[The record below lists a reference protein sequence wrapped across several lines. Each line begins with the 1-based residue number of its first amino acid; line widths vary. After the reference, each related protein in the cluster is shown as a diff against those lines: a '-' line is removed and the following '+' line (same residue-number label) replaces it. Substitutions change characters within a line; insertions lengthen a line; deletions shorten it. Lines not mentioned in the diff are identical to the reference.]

1 MNQDLRRKLNR
12 ITDILWAGGVTNPV
26 TYIEQISYLIYLKLL
41 DEEESSRELK
51 ARLMGKQTNG
61 LPTAQDTAQAGNGKL
76 LYPKQAERFRW
87 SKWRFKSGTDLRDFV
102 RDHVFPYMAS
112 LVKEEPQIAEYFRDA
127 VLEVVD
133 PNVLKQVVDEIDG
146 IDFAKLG
153 TDVKGDIFEYL
164 LTHLG
169 QSALNGQ
176 FRTPRQIR
184 TMMVE
189 MLDPNLGDTIYDPAC
204 GTGGFL
210 IDAVEY
216 ILARYS
222 TEPQEVPIYGEEWLE
237 KRGQSIKEA
246 KKDIPKLQSYRKGP
260 GEKVPNW
267 ELLERSIYGIDVSRQ
282 MMRIAMM
289 NLVLHGIRQANVK
302 RANALSDMG
311 GLTED
316 DLNRR
321 YKVILS
327 NPPFAG
333 VLPKESIRKN
343 LPTNSK
349 KSELLFLGVMM
360 EALAPG
366 GQCAVVVPEGLLF
379 GSTSAHVELRRK
391 LVEDFDL
398 LAVVSLPAGVFKPY
412 AGVKTGVL
420 VFKRPVETT
429 KHTKDTKKRHENKV
443 WFYEVRADGFDP
455 DKISGG
461 GRPETPERNDIPDLI
476 DQWKIYKDSKFSNPP
491 GVEAGTL
498 LPSGSDL
505 PAPRPGQYCIYVL
518 KCNDGSFYIGQT
530 DNFDRR
536 LQEHLCRKVA
546 WTSSRLPVE
555 PIHWEIFDSRE
566 QAVKREDELKTGFG
580 RKWLKRESA
589 AGWLA
594 ASRQAGEIRCWWA
607 TIKAVAENDYNL
619 AAGRYKPRIA
629 EKAPDDDPA
638 DLIRETLA
646 IERDIASGLEKLLK
660 EVSTCAAEQSGA
672 AGREAGG

>member
-41 DEEESSRELK
+41 DEEESIRELK
-51 ARLMGKQTNG
+51 ARLLGGKAN
-61 LPTAQDTAQAGNGKL
+61 GNGEL
-76 LYPKQAERFRW
+76 LFPKQAERYRW
-87 SKWRFKSGTDLRDFV
+87 SKWRFKSGTELRDFV

-127 VLEVVD
+127 VLEITD

-189 MLDPNLGDTIYDPAC
+189 MVDPDLGDTIYDPAC

-216 ILARYS
+216 ILVKYS
-222 TEPQEVPIYGEEWLE
+222 TESQEVPIYGIEWLE
-237 KRGQSIKEA
+237 RKARQMELLDKDEDIDKIPPQRRREIIKAIKETLSGQA
-246 KKDIPKLQSYRKGP
+246 GVSTLQTYRKGP
-260 GEKVPNW
+260 GEKIPDW

-289 NLVLHGIRQANVK
+289 NLVLHGIRKANVK
-302 RANALSDMG
+302 RANTLSDMG

-333 VLPKESIRKN
+333 VLPKESIRKD

-366 GQCAVVVPEGLLF
+366 GRCAVVVPEGLLF
-379 GSTSAHVELRRK
+379 GSTRAHVELRRK
-391 LVEDFDL
+391 LVEDYEL

-420 VFKRPVETT
+420 VFRRPPAGSKKDKRS
-429 KHTKDTKKRHENKV
+429 KHKEKV

-455 DKISGG
+455 DKIQGG
-461 GRPETPERNDIPDLI
+461 GRPETPERNDIPDLLAK
-476 DQWKIYKDSKFSNPP
+476 WKEYKKSGFKNPP
-491 GVEAGTL
+491 GVEAGTIL
-498 LPSGSDL
+498 EPESD
-505 PAPRPGQYCIYVL
+505 
-518 KCNDGSFYIGQT
+518 
-530 DNFDRR
+530 
-536 LQEHLCRKVA
+536 
-546 WTSSRLPVE
+546 E
-555 PIHWEIFDSRE
+555 P
-566 QAVKREDELKTGFG
+566 
-580 RKWLKRESA
+580 
-589 AGWLA
+589 
-594 ASRQAGEIRCWWA
+594 RCWWA
-607 TIKAVAENDYNL
+607 SIKAIEGNGYNL
-619 AAGRYKPRIA
+619 AAGRYKPQIA
-629 EKAPDDDPA
+629 ERPPDEDPA
-638 DLIRETLA
+638 ELIRGTLA
-646 IERDIASGLEKLLK
+646 LEREIAEGLEKLLK
-660 EVSTCAAEQSGA
+660 EIETQ
-672 AGREAGG
+672 

>member
-61 LPTAQDTAQAGNGKL
+61 NGRL

-87 SKWRFKSGTDLRDFV
+87 SKWRFKSGAELRDFV

-153 TDVKGDIFEYL
+153 TDVKGDIFEYM

-189 MLDPNLGDTIYDPAC
+189 MVDPNLGDTIYDPAC

-222 TEPQEVPIYGEEWLE
+222 TEPQDVPIYGEDWLE

-246 KKDIPKLQSYRKGP
+246 KKDIPTLQTYRKGP

-302 RANALSDMG
+302 RANTLSDMG

-333 VLPKESIRKN
+333 VLPKESIRKD

-420 VFKRPVETT
+420 VFRRPPSGARKDKKT
-429 KHTKDTKKRHENKV
+429 KHKEKV

-461 GRPETPERNDIPDLI
+461 GRPETPERNDIPDLLS
-476 DQWKIYKDSKFSNPP
+476 QWAGYKKSGFKDLP
-491 GVEAGTL
+491 GAEGGTL
-498 LPSGSDL
+498 LPTG
-505 PAPRPGQYCIYVL
+505 
-518 KCNDGSFYIGQT
+518 T
-530 DNFDRR
+530 D
-536 LQEHLCRKVA
+536 
-546 WTSSRLPVE
+546 
-555 PIHWEIFDSRE
+555 
-566 QAVKREDELKTGFG
+566 
-580 RKWLKRESA
+580 
-589 AGWLA
+589 
-594 ASRQAGEIRCWWA
+594 EIRSWWT
-607 TIKAVAENDYNL
+607 TIKSIEENDYNL
-619 AAGRYKPRIA
+619 AAGRYKPQIA
-629 EKAPDDDPA
+629 DKIPDDDPTQ
-638 DLIRETLA
+638 LIKETLA
-646 IERDIASGLEKLLK
+646 IERDIAGGLEKLLQ
-660 EVSTCAAEQSGA
+660 EV
-672 AGREAGG
+672 EAVE

>member
-1 MNQDLRRKLNR
+1 MNQDLRRKLDR

-51 ARLMGKQTNG
+51 ERLLGKQTNG
-61 LPTAQDTAQAGNGKL
+61 NGKRL
-76 LYPKQAERFRW
+76 FPKQAERFRW
-87 SKWRFKSGTDLRDFV
+87 SKWRFKSGAELRDFV
-102 RDHVFPYMAS
+102 RDEVFPYMAS

-127 VLEVVD
+127 VLEIVD
-133 PNVLKQVVDEIDG
+133 PNVLKQVVDEIDA

-184 TMMVE
+184 TMMVQ
-189 MLDPNLGDTIYDPAC
+189 MVDPDLGDTIYDPAC

-210 IDAVEY
+210 IDAIEH
-216 ILARYS
+216 ILAKYS
-222 TEPQEVPIYGEEWLE
+222 GEPQEVPIYGEEWLE
-237 KRGQSIKEA
+237 SRGQTLEQA
-246 KKDIPKLQSYRKGP
+246 KKEIPNIQTYRKGP
-260 GEKVPNW
+260 GEKIPDWN
-267 ELLERSIYGIDVSRQ
+267 LLERSIYGIDVSRQ

-289 NLVLHGIRQANVK
+289 NLVLHGIRHARVK
-302 RANALSDMG
+302 RANTLSEMG

-316 DLNRR
+316 DLARK

-333 VLPKESIRKN
+333 VLPKESIRKD

-366 GQCAVVVPEGLLF
+366 GRCAVVVPEGLLF

-391 LVEDFDL
+391 LIEDYDL

-420 VFKRPVETT
+420 VFRRPE
-429 KHTKDTKKRHENKV
+429 HTGQDKKKKKQGKV
-443 WFYEVRADGFDP
+443 WFYEVRNDGFDP

-461 GRPETPERNDIPDLI
+461 GRPETPEKNDIPDLLQ
-476 DQWKIYKDSKFSNPP
+476 QWAEYRKSGFKTPP
-491 GVEAGTL
+491 GVKAGTL
-498 LPSGSDL
+498 LEAES
-505 PAPRPGQYCIYVL
+505 
-518 KCNDGSFYIGQT
+518 
-530 DNFDRR
+530 
-536 LQEHLCRKVA
+536 E
-546 WTSSRLPVE
+546 E
-555 PIHWEIFDSRE
+555 P
-566 QAVKREDELKTGFG
+566 
-580 RKWLKRESA
+580 
-589 AGWLA
+589 
-594 ASRQAGEIRCWWA
+594 RCWWA
-607 TIKAVAENDYNL
+607 TVKAIADNDYNL
-619 AAGRYKPRIA
+619 AAGRYKPQVA
-629 EKAPDDDPA
+629 EKPPEEDPA
-638 DLIRETLA
+638 ELIREVLQT
-646 IERDIASGLEKLLK
+646 EREIQTGLEKLLR
-660 EVSTCAAEQSGA
+660 EVEGVS
-672 AGREAGG
+672 

>member
-1 MNQDLRRKLNR
+1 MNADLRRKLNR

-51 ARLMGKQTNG
+51 ARLMGKQTN
-61 LPTAQDTAQAGNGKL
+61 GNGKL

-189 MLDPNLGDTIYDPAC
+189 MVDPNLGDTIYDPAC

-237 KRGQSIKEA
+237 KRDQSIEEA
-246 KKDIPKLQSYRKGP
+246 KKDIPTLQTYRKGP

-302 RANALSDMG
+302 RANTLSDMG

-333 VLPKESIRKN
+333 VLPKESIRKD

-391 LVEDFDL
+391 LIEDFDL

-412 AGVKTGVL
+412 AGVKTGIL
-420 VFKRPVETT
+420 VFRRPKTTEHTEYTEKR
-429 KHTKDTKKRHENKV
+429 KKGIQCNPCIPWSGKKV

-461 GRPETPERNDIPDLI
+461 GRPETPERNDIPDLLR
-476 DQWKIYKDSKFSNPP
+476 QWKVFKESRFSNPP

-498 LPSGSDL
+498 LQPGSD
-505 PAPRPGQYCIYVL
+505 
-518 KCNDGSFYIGQT
+518 
-530 DNFDRR
+530 
-536 LQEHLCRKVA
+536 
-546 WTSSRLPVE
+546 E
-555 PIHWEIFDSRE
+555 P
-566 QAVKREDELKTGFG
+566 
-580 RKWLKRESA
+580 
-589 AGWLA
+589 
-594 ASRQAGEIRCWWA
+594 RCWWA
-607 TIKAVAENDYNL
+607 TIKSVAENDYNL
-619 AAGRYKPRIA
+619 AAGRYKPQIA

-638 DLIRETLA
+638 QLIRETLT
-646 IERDIASGLEKLLK
+646 IERDIAAGLEKLLK
-660 EVSTCAAEQSGA
+660 EVGA
-672 AGREAGG
+672 VE

>member
-41 DEEESSRELK
+41 DEEESSRELRV
-51 ARLMGKQTNG
+51 RLMGKQTN
-61 LPTAQDTAQAGNGKL
+61 GNGKL
-76 LYPKQAERFRW
+76 LYPKQAERYRW
-87 SKWRFKSGTDLRDFV
+87 SKWRFKSGTELRDFV

-127 VLEVVD
+127 VLEIVD

-153 TDVKGDIFEYL
+153 TDVKGDVFEYL

-189 MLDPNLGDTIYDPAC
+189 MVAPNLGDSIFDPAC

-210 IDAVEY
+210 IDAIEH
-216 ILARYS
+216 ILTKYS
-222 TEPQEVPIYGEEWLE
+222 SEPTEDPIYGSEWLE
-237 KRGQSIKEA
+237 KKA
-246 KKDIPKLQSYRKGP
+246 KALELLGEDEDIDRIDWRRRQEIVNQVKREIPTLQTYRKGP
-260 GEKVPNW
+260 GEKVPDW
-267 ELLERSIYGIDVSRQ
+267 ALLERSIYGIDVSRQ

-289 NLVLHGIRQANVK
+289 NLVLHGIRQANIK
-302 RANALSDMG
+302 RANTLSDMG

-333 VLPKESIRKN
+333 VLPKESIRKD

-391 LVEDFDL
+391 LVEDYNL

-412 AGVKTGVL
+412 AGVKTGAL
-420 VFKRPVETT
+420 VFRRPGSSAEKDKKA
-429 KHTKDTKKRHENKV
+429 KHKEKV

-461 GRPETPERNDIPDLI
+461 GRPETPERNDIPDLLS
-476 DQWKIYKDSKFSNPP
+476 QWAQYKISGFEDIP
-491 GVEAGTL
+491 GVKAGTL
-498 LPSGSDL
+498 LPSGSDE
-505 PAPRPGQYCIYVL
+505 
-518 KCNDGSFYIGQT
+518 T
-530 DNFDRR
+530 
-536 LQEHLCRKVA
+536 
-546 WTSSRLPVE
+546 
-555 PIHWEIFDSRE
+555 
-566 QAVKREDELKTGFG
+566 
-580 RKWLKRESA
+580 
-589 AGWLA
+589 
-594 ASRQAGEIRCWWA
+594 RCWWA
-607 TIKAVAENDYNL
+607 TIKSIAENGYNL
-619 AAGRYKPRIA
+619 AAGRYKPQIA
-629 EKAPDDDPA
+629 EKAPDENAA
-638 DLIRETLA
+638 DIIRETLA
-646 IERDIASGLEKLLK
+646 IEREIASGLETLLR
-660 EVSTCAAEQSGA
+660 EVESFE
-672 AGREAGG
+672 

>member
-41 DEEESSRELK
+41 DEEESSRELR
-51 ARLMGKQTNG
+51 ARLMGEKAG
-61 LPTAQDTAQAGNGKL
+61 GNGKSL
-76 LYPKQAERFRW
+76 FPKQTERYRW
-87 SKWRFKSGTDLRDFV
+87 SKWRFKSGPDLRDFL
-102 RDHVFPYMAS
+102 RDEVFPYMAS
-112 LVKEEPQIAEYFRDA
+112 VVREEPQIAEYFRDA
-127 VLEVVD
+127 VLEIVD
-133 PNVLKQVVDEIDG
+133 PNVLKQVVDELDG

-184 TMMVE
+184 TMMVD
-189 MLDPNLGDTIYDPAC
+189 MLAPDLGDTVYDPAC

-210 IDAVEY
+210 IDTVEH
-216 ILARYS
+216 ILAKYS

-237 KRGQSIKEA
+237 KRGQTIEEA
-246 KKDIPKLQSYRKGP
+246 KKQIPTLQTYHKGP
-260 GEKVPNW
+260 GERIYDWN
-267 ELLERSIYGIDVSRQ
+267 LLERSIYGIDVSRQ

-289 NLVLHGIRQANVK
+289 NLVLHGIRKANVK
-302 RANALSDMG
+302 RANTLSDMG

-321 YKVILS
+321 YKVIFS

-333 VLPKESIRKN
+333 VLPRESIRKD

-391 LVEDFDL
+391 LVEDYDL

-420 VFKRPVETT
+420 VFRRPTDGAKKDKKAKQKET
-429 KHTKDTKKRHENKV
+429 V

-461 GRPETPERNDIPDLI
+461 GRPETPERNDIPDLLVH
-476 DQWKIYKDSKFSNPP
+476 WGEYKRSGFKNTP

-498 LPSGSDL
+498 LPAGS
-505 PAPRPGQYCIYVL
+505 
-518 KCNDGSFYIGQT
+518 K
-530 DNFDRR
+530 
-536 LQEHLCRKVA
+536 
-546 WTSSRLPVE
+546 
-555 PIHWEIFDSRE
+555 
-566 QAVKREDELKTGFG
+566 
-580 RKWLKRESA
+580 ES
-589 AGWLA
+589 
-594 ASRQAGEIRCWWA
+594 RCWWA
-607 TIKAVAENDYNL
+607 TVKTMAEYDYNL
-619 AAGRYKPRIA
+619 AAGRYKPQIA
-629 EKAPDDDPA
+629 EKAPAEDPA
-638 DLIRETLA
+638 ELIRETLA
-646 IERDIASGLEKLLK
+646 IEREITSGLEKLLQ
-660 EVSTCAAEQSGA
+660 EVETV
-672 AGREAGG
+672 

>member
-1 MNQDLRRKLNR
+1 MNQNLRRKLNR

-51 ARLMGKQTNG
+51 ARLLGKQTN
-61 LPTAQDTAQAGNGKL
+61 GNGKL
-76 LYPKQAERFRW
+76 LYPKQAERYRW
-87 SKWRFKSGTDLRDFV
+87 TKWRFKSGPDLRDFV
-102 RDHVFPYMAS
+102 RDEVFPYMSS

-127 VLEVVD
+127 VLEIVD

-189 MLDPNLGDTIYDPAC
+189 MVDPDLGDTVYDPAC

-210 IDAVEY
+210 IDAIEY
-216 ILARYS
+216 ILAKYS

-237 KRGQSIKEA
+237 KRGQSVKEA
-246 KKDIPKLQSYRKGP
+246 RKDIPTLQTYRKGP
-260 GEKVPNW
+260 GEKIPDW
-267 ELLERSIYGIDVSRQ
+267 GLLERSIYGIDVSRQ

-289 NLVLHGIRQANVK
+289 NLVLHGIRHAMVK
-302 RANALSDMG
+302 RANTLSEMG

-316 DLNRR
+316 DLARR

-333 VLPKESIRKN
+333 VLPKESIRKD

-366 GQCAVVVPEGLLF
+366 GRCAVVVPEGLLF
-379 GSTSAHVELRRK
+379 GSTSAHKELRRK
-391 LVEDFDL
+391 LVEDYNL

-420 VFKRPVETT
+420 VFQRPTSGA
-429 KHTKDTKKRHENKV
+429 KKDKKARHKGKV

-461 GRPETPERNDIPDLI
+461 GRPETPERNDIPDLLT
-476 DQWKIYKDSKFSNPP
+476 QWAEYKKSGYKKPP
-491 GVEAGTL
+491 GVEAGAL
-498 LPSGSDL
+498 LP
-505 PAPRPGQYCIYVL
+505 PG
-518 KCNDGSFYIGQT
+518 T
-530 DNFDRR
+530 
-536 LQEHLCRKVA
+536 E
-546 WTSSRLPVE
+546 
-555 PIHWEIFDSRE
+555 
-566 QAVKREDELKTGFG
+566 
-580 RKWLKRESA
+580 ES
-589 AGWLA
+589 
-594 ASRQAGEIRCWWA
+594 RCWW
-607 TIKAVAENDYNL
+607 TTVKAIADNDYNL
-619 AAGRYKPRIA
+619 AAGRYKPQIA
-629 EKAPDDDPA
+629 EKAPDEDPA
-638 DLIRETLA
+638 ELIRETLA
-646 IERDIASGLEKLLK
+646 IEREIAGGLEKLLK
-660 EVSTCAAEQSGA
+660 DVEVAS
-672 AGREAGG
+672 

>member
-51 ARLMGKQTNG
+51 ARLMGERTNG
-61 LPTAQDTAQAGNGKL
+61 NTKL
-76 LYPKQAERFRW
+76 LFPRQSERYRW
-87 SKWRFKSGTDLRDFV
+87 TKWRFKSGPDLRDFV
-102 RDHVFPYMAS
+102 RDEVFPFMAS

-127 VLEVVD
+127 VLEIVD

-184 TMMVE
+184 TMMVG
-189 MLDPNLGDTIYDPAC
+189 MLDPDLGDTIYDPAC

-210 IDAVEY
+210 IDTVEY
-216 ILARYS
+216 ILAKYS

-237 KRGQSIKEA
+237 KRNQPIEQA
-246 KKDIPKLQSYRKGP
+246 KKDIPTLQTYRKGP
-260 GEKVPNW
+260 GEKIPNW

-302 RANALSDMG
+302 RANTLSDMG

-316 DLNRR
+316 DLSRR

-333 VLPKESIRKN
+333 VLPRESIRKD

-391 LVEDFDL
+391 LVEDYDL
-398 LAVVSLPAGVFKPY
+398 LSVVSLPAGVFRPY

-420 VFKRPVETT
+420 VFRRPISI
-429 KHTKDTKKRHENKV
+429 ENRKSLFENSKV
-443 WFYEVRADGFDP
+443 WFYEIRADGFDP

-461 GRPETPERNDIPDLI
+461 GRPETPERNDIPDLLH
-476 DQWKIYKDSKFSNPP
+476 QWTDYKKSRFKDIP
-491 GVEAGTL
+491 GVEAGSL
-498 LPSGSDL
+498 LPPGSEE
-505 PAPRPGQYCIYVL
+505 
-518 KCNDGSFYIGQT
+518 T
-530 DNFDRR
+530 
-536 LQEHLCRKVA
+536 
-546 WTSSRLPVE
+546 
-555 PIHWEIFDSRE
+555 
-566 QAVKREDELKTGFG
+566 
-580 RKWLKRESA
+580 
-589 AGWLA
+589 
-594 ASRQAGEIRCWWA
+594 RCWWA
-607 TIKAVAENDYNL
+607 TTKAIAENEYNL
-619 AAGRYKPRIA
+619 AAGRYKPQIA
-629 EKAPDDDPA
+629 ERAPDDDPKQ
-638 DLIRETLA
+638 LIWETLET
-646 IERDIASGLEKLLK
+646 EREIAKGLDKLLK
-660 EVSTCAAEQSGA
+660 EV
-672 AGREAGG
+672 EAVE